1 MGRRVHRP
9 RRRRAGGLAQDR
21 HSRSDA
27 RQPRRHSGG
36 PCRRHLRHALPE
48 GFFPKVRSESRRGDP
63 VRSLARGSR
72 AARAR
77 GGRLQVHLGV
87 GNGGGDR
94 FSRDLR
100 LDPRRDG
107 PVLAAA
113 PRRRGPRHEHDVSSA
128 GVRGGARAG
137 AVRGGA
143 GLADG
148 PRHGR
153 GVRRRRDDSLEPAL
167 AIVYF
172 VTLNALG
179 HLAFVGSRMT
189 TALFALQLGASPVT
203 VGALMS
209 LFALLP
215 MLLSV
220 SSGRLID
227 RIGPRGP
234 LITAFAALACG
245 AALPFL
251 FPSLQILFLSST
263 LLGLG
268 FMCVHIGMNSVIG
281 AHGAPEQRGLNFSWL
296 ALGFSFSGSLGPL
309 VAGYAIEGLGH
320 GGAFL
325 VLAFFPVLALALLLP
340 RKRPLPRPD
349 HSVSLPENRHLLDL
363 FRVPGLRRT
372 FIVSGMLAM
381 GWDLYSFLM
390 PLYGAR
396 LGLAA
401 ATIGSIMATF
411 ALATFVVRLAMPVLI
426 RRVPQWRV
434 LTASM
439 AIAGLSYLLFPFVT
453 SVPLLMANSFALG
466 LGLGCAQPVIMSLLY
481 EASPP
486 GRQGEAVGV
495 RTTMIN
501 ASSTFIPLASGALS
515 AAAGMTPAFWLLAA
529 CLLAGAWFAR
539 RRVR

>member
-1 MGRRVHRP
+1 
-9 RRRRAGGLAQDR
+9 
-21 HSRSDA
+21 
-27 RQPRRHSGG
+27 
-36 PCRRHLRHALPE
+36 
-48 GFFPKVRSESRRGDP
+48 
-63 VRSLARGSR
+63 
-72 AARAR
+72 
-77 GGRLQVHLGV
+77 
-87 GNGGGDR
+87 
-94 FSRDLR
+94 
-100 LDPRRDG
+100 
-107 PVLAAA
+107 
-113 PRRRGPRHEHDVSSA
+113 
-128 GVRGGARAG
+128 
-137 AVRGGA
+137 
-143 GLADG
+143 
-148 PRHGR
+148 
-153 GVRRRRDDSLEPAL
+153 VRRRRDDSLEPAL

-189 TALFALQLGASPVT
+189 TALFALQLGASPLT

-220 SSGRLID
+220 ASGRLID
-227 RIGPRGP
+227 RVGPRWP
-234 LITAFAALACG
+234 LAAAFAALACG
-245 AALPFL
+245 AALPFF
-251 FPSLQILFLSST
+251 FPSLRILFLSST

-281 AHGAPEQRGLNFSWL
+281 AHGAPEGRALNFSWL

-309 VAGYAIEGLGH
+309 VAGYAIEGFGH
-320 GGAFL
+320 AGAFL
-325 VLAFFPVLALALLLP
+325 VLAFFPLLALGLLLP
-340 RKRPLPRPD
+340 RRRPLPRPER
-349 HSVSLPENRHLLDL
+349 SAGSRRLLDL

-401 ATIGSIMATF
+401 ATIGSIMASF
-411 ALATFVVRLAMPVLI
+411 AVATFVVRLAMPVLI
-426 RRVPQWRV
+426 RRVRQWRV
-434 LTASM
+434 LVASM
-439 AIAGLSYLLFPFVT
+439 AIAGMSYLLFPFVS

-501 ASSTFIPLASGALS
+501 ASSTFIPLASGGLS
-515 AAAGMTPAFWLLAA
+515 VLAGSMSPAFWLLAA
-529 CLLAGAWFAR
+529 SLLAGAWFAR
-539 RRVR
+539 RRIS